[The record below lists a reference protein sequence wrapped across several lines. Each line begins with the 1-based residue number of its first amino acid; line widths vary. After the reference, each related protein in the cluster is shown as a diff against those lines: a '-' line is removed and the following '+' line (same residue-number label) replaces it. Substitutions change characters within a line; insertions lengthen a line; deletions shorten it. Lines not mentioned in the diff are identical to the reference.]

1 VELSRREVVKYSS
14 LGLLGAAFLGKEVQ
28 DRFEMSEEVTRRLV
42 SDREYALQQIE
53 ELENSYRE
61 GVSGREG
68 SGEFLEL
75 ASPFVGNPNRFD
87 DNAREGFV
95 PDTESLLEDRSPERA
110 FRAYVENGAD
120 MPLTSTQVSLLLD
133 QELDLDLVYLDQG
146 RDAAGLLSNGVETVE
161 AEVGRVLP
169 ESYEFSVGSRVV
181 EPDSEVEDVLRS
193 ISEERKQG
201 VKELN
206 EECGYD
212 EGSTLPVYVYD
223 ARELDRLSALAG
235 LDFSE
240 MWAGSGSSD
249 GSILALPSAVL
260 GISEDEF
267 YSTLVHE
274 IGHSVFELP
283 HSTVRD
289 DVMTYNTEADN
300 PTGFTSSEPLIHSYI
315 NSCIEIRE
323 EERDG
328 ERGVYFSQ
336 RPETIPRGEA
346 VDNFLAGLD
355 SYLTDMIEEFDLD
368 VDRFDEVGYREE
380 GGVDVA
386 LYRDY
391 DGTGVDMRITADG
404 HIRSIQASAG

>member
-1 VELSRREVVKYSS
+1 VKYGS
-14 LGLLGAAFLGKEVQ
+14 LGLLGAVSLGKEVQ
-28 DRFEMSEEVTRRLV
+28 DRFELSEEVTRRLV
-42 SDREYALQQIE
+42 TDREYALQQIE
-53 ELENSYRE
+53 ELKNSYRE
-61 GVSGREG
+61 GVSGRGG

-95 PDTESLLEDRSPERA
+95 PDTENLLKDHSPERA
-110 FRAYVENGAD
+110 FRAYAENGAD
-120 MPLTSTQVSLLLD
+120 MLPTSTQVSLLLD

-146 RDAAGLLSNGVETVE
+146 GDGEAARLLSNGVETVE

-169 ESYEFSVGSRVV
+169 EEYEFSVGSRVV
-181 EPDSEVEDVLRS
+181 EPDSEVEEILRS
-193 ISEERKQG
+193 VSEERKQS
-201 VKELN
+201 VTRLN

-212 EGSTLPVYVYD
+212 QGSTLPVYVYD
-223 ARELDRLSALAG
+223 AREFDRLSALAG

-240 MWAGSGSSD
+240 MWAGSGSPS

-260 GISEDEF
+260 GISESEF

-300 PTGFTSSEPLIHSYI
+300 PTGFTSSKPLIHSYL
-315 NSCIEIRE
+315 NSRIEIRE
-323 EERDG
+323 EERDA

-336 RPETIPRGEA
+336 RPGTIPRSEA
-346 VDNFLAGLD
+346 TDNFLTVLD

-368 VDRFDEVGYREE
+368 VDRFDEVDYREE
-380 GGVDVA
+380 NRLDVA
-386 LYRDY
+386 MYRDY
-391 DGTGVDMRITADG
+391 DGTGVDMKITADG
-404 HIRSIQASAG
+404 HIRSIQASPG